1 MSIPGKILVATIG
14 TAVLF
19 GALAAHAQ
27 DGAAAPPA
35 AAAPQDE
42 PYQPSLSDIM
52 AQQQERHIKL
62 WFAGHAG
69 NWPLADYEIGELSD
83 GFDAVSKM
91 LGGDLIK
98 QHVGGPL
105 DALQKAVDSKDS
117 AAFAAAFDQPQRR
130 LQCLPPRARSCFHRD
145 RSVRPRCL
153 TAIRSF
159 RRRSDCALTPA
170 LYKGARH
177 RARRQ
182 AAKVSRESFAYA
194 RPWHARLAPPCCSRL
209 RGQ

>member
-1 MSIPGKILVATIG
+1 MIIPGKILVATIG

-42 PYQPSLSDIM
+42 LYQPSLSDIM

-83 GFDAVSKM
+83 GFDDVSKM
-91 LGGDLIK
+91 LGGDLVK

-105 DALQKAVDSKDS
+105 DALQKAVDSKNS
-117 AAFAAAFDQPQRR
+117 AAFATAFDH
-130 LQCLPPRARSCFHRD
+130 LSAGCNACHH
-145 RSVRPRCL
+145 
-153 TAIRSF
+153 
-159 RRRSDCALTPA
+159 ALDHA
-170 LYKGARH
+170 FI
-177 RARRQ
+177 
-182 AAKVSRESFAYA
+182 VIA
-194 RPWHARLAPPCCSRL
+194 RPTVLPYSDQVFPP
-209 RGQ
+209 QK